1 MTESRTMRVTVHYTS
16 MGEIRNAY
24 NILTQKPQR
33 EDLHGRRRR
42 RWDHNIKMDIRVKGN
57 EGAE

>member
-1 MTESRTMRVTVHYTS
+1 